1 MISSSQTH
9 SDIIGNPT
17 IYDFI
22 TLKNIEFEI
31 AKGEFVAIVGQIR
44 SGKSSVLSSIIGDML
59 YINNETINEYKN
71 VEIYKPTDD
80 EDENTKAY
88 LLNQNNKN
96 YQQFNTAIK
105 DQDTVPVIH
114 ISGSVSYVQQNPW
127 ILNQTVRNNILFGE
141 KEERG
146 RYYRT
151 LKA

>member
-1 MISSSQTH
+1 MV
-9 SDIIGNPT
+9 
-17 IYDFI
+17 
-22 TLKNIEFEI
+22 TLKNIQLEI
-31 AKGEFVAIVGQIR
+31 AKGEFIAIVGQIR
-44 SGKSSVLSSIIGDML
+44 SGKSSILSSIIGDML

-71 VEIYKPTDD
+71 IEIYKPTDD
-80 EDENTKAY
+80 EDKNTKEY
-88 LLNQNNKN
+88 LLNLNNKN
-96 YQQFNTAIK
+96 FNEFYKAIK
-105 DQDTVPVIH
+105 DQDIVPVIC

>member
-44 SGKSSVLSSIIGDML
+44 SGKSSILSSIIGDML

-141 KEERG
+141 EEERG